1 MERPL
6 HRPQVVEELNMPLGT
21 TQVKEDTSRASG
33 TIKETMLTLIEVQD
47 LGDSKSA
54 HHDPS
59 FDGAH
64 LLFQHHAE

>member
-1 MERPL
+1 
-6 HRPQVVEELNMPLGT
+6 
-21 TQVKEDTSRASG
+21 
-33 TIKETMLTLIEVQD
+33 MLTLIEVQG

-64 LLFQHHAE
+64 LLFQHHAESSDRHPGSH

>member
-1 MERPL
+1 
-6 HRPQVVEELNMPLGT
+6 
-21 TQVKEDTSRASG
+21 
-33 TIKETMLTLIEVQD
+33 MLTLIEVQG